1 MATLYEIDKSI
12 MECVDAETGE
22 VTDFEALDSLMM
34 QRREKIENIAL
45 YIKNLTSDAAA
56 YKAEKESFAEKER
69 AAQTKI
75 ERLKG
80 YLSYALDGQKF
91 STERCAVNFR
101 RTQRV
106 DIVDMTAVPEEF
118 LRRKETVEA
127 DKTRIKEAIKAGREI
142 SGCRLAENISPTI
155 K

>member
-45 YIKNLTSDAAA
+45 LIKNLTWDAAA
-56 YKAEKESFAEKER
+56 FKAQKETFAEREKE
-69 AAQTKI
+69 AQTKI

-91 STERCAVNFR
+91 STEQCAVNFR

-106 DIVDMTAVPEEF
+106 DILDMTAVPEEF

>member
-12 MECVDAETGE
+12 MECMDADTGE
-22 VTDFEALDSLMM
+22 VTDFEALDSLLM

-56 YKAEKESFAEKER
+56 YKAEKEAFAEREK

-80 YLSYALDGQKF
+80 YLSYALEGQKF
-91 STERCAVNFR
+91 STERCAVSFR
-101 RTQRV
+101 KTQRV
-106 DIVDMTAVPEEF
+106 DILDLAAVPEEF
-118 LRRKETVEA
+118 LRRKET
-127 DKTRIKEAIKAGREI
+127 IW
-142 SGCRLAENISPTI
+142 RLRMQSA
-155 K
+155 

>member
-12 MECVDAETGE
+12 LECMDAETGE
-22 VTDFEALDSLMM
+22 VTDFEALDSLLM

-45 YIKNLTSDAAA
+45 LIKNLTSDAAA
-56 YKAEKESFAEKER
+56 FNAEREK

-106 DIVDMTAVPEEF
+106 DILDMTAVPEEF

>member
-12 MECVDAETGE
+12 LECMDAETGE

-56 YKAEKESFAEKER
+56 YKAEKESFAEREKE
-69 AAQTKI
+69 AQTKI

-101 RTQRV
+101 RTQKV
-106 DIVDMTAVPEEF
+106 DILDMTAVPEEF